1 MTDLARLLSVAQHAV
16 GIGTELVRTSVPHEV
31 RAKGDRDIVT
41 DVDVKIEQEIR
52 SYLRQATPDIGFL
65 GEEEGQ
71 VADANQETVWTLDPI
86 DGTSNFAHR
95 IPLCAVSLALVNQH
109 RPLVAAISLP
119 FLDLRYHAVQGQ
131 GAFVNDDKIRTSRT
145 SDLGK
150 AIISIGDYA
159 VGTNA
164 QEKNKPRLRLTAL
177 LAERIERVR
186 MFGSAAID
194 LVWVAEGR
202 TDATVIL
209 ANKPWDTAAGVLIA
223 REAGA
228 IVTDA
233 HGQPHTFASAAT
245 IAASPGVA
253 DDLDTL
259 VQSLYC

>member
-1 MTDLARLLSVAQHAV
+1 MTDLVRMLAVAQQAV
-16 GIGTELVRTSVPHEV
+16 QIGSELILTSVPHEV
-31 RAKGDRDIVT
+31 RTKGDRDIVT

-52 SYLRQATPDIGFL
+52 SYLRQATPNIGFL

-71 VADANQETVWTLDPI
+71 VPDANQETVWTLDPI

-95 IPLCAVSLALVNQH
+95 IPLCAVSLALVSEH
-109 RPLVAAISLP
+109 LPLVAAIALP
-119 FLDLRYHAVQGQ
+119 YLDLQYHAVRGG
-131 GAFVNDDKIRTSRT
+131 GAFVNDEKIHTSRT
-145 SDLGK
+145 SDLAK

-228 IVTDA
+228 VVTDA

-253 DDLDTL
+253 DDLYAL